1 MSDGTKKPIYKKWWL
16 YLVSMIVVVGVA
28 ATAGCG
34 NANKDDTKTAS
45 TQTNE
50 TQDKAD
56 ENKDAEIKNDSTDK
70 NSEKEADKSA
80 SETTDASVIK
90 VTFDDFSN
98 LKLGDS
104 YDNVVALI
112 GEGEQVGSEDNLTS
126 YRWVNNDSS
135 VVSLTFEDNVLVG
148 KIQNGLKAMN
158 CNVTLEAYNEISE
171 EEGTYDDMIAKLGEP
186 QVMAENNLDGIEY
199 VTYEYVNS
207 DKSRA
212 EFTVSDGM
220 IVAKD
225 QTNLQ

>member
-50 TQDKAD
+50 TQDKTD

-212 EFTVSDGM
+212 EFTVYDGM

>member
-56 ENKDAEIKNDSTDK
+56 ENKDTEIKNDSTDK
-70 NSEKEADKSA
+70 NSEKESDKSA

-126 YRWVNNDSS
+126 YRWVNSDSS

-212 EFTVSDGM
+212 EFTVYDGM

>member
-70 NSEKEADKSA
+70 NSEKESDKSA

-148 KIQNGLKAMN
+148 KIQNGLKVMN

>member
-148 KIQNGLKAMN
+148 KIQNGLKVMN

-212 EFTVSDGM
+212 EFTVCDGM